1 MLLACL
7 SSSAFAAERN
17 NPIDPW
23 TYQSLLG
30 RGIDVD
36 WCKTRQGMETND
48 RQIVE
53 NFRDMGLSHVRI
65 RVKDDAG
72 VVIEAFG
79 AGGTHFE
86 RRNLLPK
93 LKKLTDHGVSIA
105 VCSQCLYEKS
115 DLSLYEVGRKLLDCG
130 VIPVLAYQADD
141 MKNQPTQK
149 NIDRVADWWQT
160 VAERYR
166 DKSYRLSFDL
176 VIEVTNALNDK
187 PELLNDIY
195 EQLVSVV
202 RKSNHDRILM
212 ISPRLRSDSA
222 YLSDLEIP
230 SDANGYLMAEWHF
243 YAAGPSKTNEKKLWT
258 TGTPAER
265 QLVQSK
271 IDKALQWQRE
281 TGIPTWVGAWMPGNY
296 NDGNDY
302 TLDEQLA
309 FASFVAQALEDAS
322 IPFAVNSDT
331 KFYDRVEK
339 RWYSEMLP
347 LTMELF
353 QPESLPFSDV
363 PEGAW
368 YYDSLLYVYQ
378 NGIFSGTSATTFSP
392 YQNMTRQQL
401 WTVLGRMA
409 GEKLSGS
416 GVYSAARSWAI
427 RAGVS
432 DGSDP
437 TGTLSRQQL
446 VMLLWRFAGEPT
458 SVQDLSGFSDAAQV
472 SSYAKKAMSWAVEN
486 QILTGSGGCLLPHG
500 TATRAQVAAILSR
513 FSIGS

>member
-1 MLLACL
+1 
-7 SSSAFAAERN
+7 
-17 NPIDPW
+17 
-23 TYQSLLG
+23 
-30 RGIDVD
+30 
-36 WCKTRQGMETND
+36 
-48 RQIVE
+48 
-53 NFRDMGLSHVRI
+53 
-65 RVKDDAG
+65 
-72 VVIEAFG
+72 
-79 AGGTHFE
+79 
-86 RRNLLPK
+86 
-93 LKKLTDHGVSIA
+93 
-105 VCSQCLYEKS
+105 
-115 DLSLYEVGRKLLDCG
+115 
-130 VIPVLAYQADD
+130 
-141 MKNQPTQK
+141 
-149 NIDRVADWWQT
+149 
-160 VAERYR
+160 
-166 DKSYRLSFDL
+166 
-176 VIEVTNALNDK
+176 
-187 PELLNDIY
+187 
-195 EQLVSVV
+195 
-202 RKSNHDRILM
+202 M

>member
-1 MLLACL
+1 MIKRILSLLLTAMLLACL
-7 SSSAFAAERN
+7 SSSAFAAARN

-30 RGIDVD
+30 RGMDVD
-36 WCKTRQGMETND
+36 WCKTRQGMETYD

-65 RVKDDAG
+65 RVKDDADEQLFS
-72 VVIEAFG
+72 VLDRVI
-79 AGGTHFE
+79 
-86 RRNLLPK
+86 
-93 LKKLTDHGVSIA
+93 DD
-105 VCSQCLYEKS
+105 C
-115 DLSLYEVGRKLLDCG
+115 LDCG